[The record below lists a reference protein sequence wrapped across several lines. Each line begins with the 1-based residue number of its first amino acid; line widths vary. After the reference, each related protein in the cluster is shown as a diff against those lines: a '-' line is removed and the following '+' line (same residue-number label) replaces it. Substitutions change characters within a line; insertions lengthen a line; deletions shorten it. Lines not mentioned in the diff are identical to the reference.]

1 MKKILSLV
9 IVLGFVLMI
18 GAAGGVDLSG
28 TGLLTAFL
36 LELVGMAMIF
46 FGTSAIMHY
55 KRYIRR
61 TLLKKRYANS
71 NSLCKKNTCRRKNVS
86 CKKGTLLIN

>member
-9 IVLGFVLMI
+9 IISGFILMI

-28 TGLLTAFL
+28 SGLVTAFL

-46 FGTSAIMHY
+46 FGTSALMHY
-55 KRYIRR
+55 KRYVKRI
-61 TLLKKRYANS
+61 LLKKRLANS
-71 NSLCKKNTCRRKNVS
+71 NSLCKKIHVGAKS
-86 CKKGTLLIN
+86 CLTQKELC

>member
-46 FGTSAIMHY
+46 FGTSALMHY

-61 TLLKKRYANS
+61 TLLKKRYTNS
-71 NSLCKKNTCRRKNVS
+71 NSLCKKIPVGEKMCLA
-86 CKKGTLLIN
+86 KKELC